1 MKLESSKKNVAVGM
15 IVNSILTS
23 EDPKDKEK
31 WPAVTSKVLKHI
43 KEKLQFDIKTNLP
56 LNLEPCWV
64 EQVAAHKSSKSS
76 SSAAA
81 SSAAPPETSTKQKP
95 APPASAGNA
104 ETAQPAKKAKLRR
117 FSVGSS

>member
-1 MKLESSKKNVAVGM
+1 M

-64 EQVAAHKSSKSS
+64 EQVAAPKSSKSS

-104 ETAQPAKKAKLRR
+104 ETACTAQPAKKAKLRR